1 MSDLINLSGGPYNKA
16 VLNGQTLFDFSDS
29 TATENDVLRGKITYS
44 KGRRIVGTNQGPT
57 GDYAWG
63 KYELETVNGTAVKGD
78 LVEYVVDSNSTAY
91 PDGSTHTDG
100 YYYERAENSESQHC
114 WAVYEDEPEIPIG
127 DTRIEYIDTSAT
139 IYFDSGYLVNSTN
152 IAKLK
157 IVAELRAHVS
167 NTSTWRVNGIS
178 ISGLVTYLGF
188 SNSNYF
194 AYGNGTTD
202 VANPAS
208 VVNDTNKHTF
218 TLDYKNGK
226 YEVDD
231 LFSISFS
238 RGTPSVQ
245 ANYYIG
251 CCNSAVAGTPTVLH
265 AESVYKFSFYED
277 DVLVKNL
284 IPVLQGGTIPCLYD
298 TVSKT
303 YVYPRHS
310 SSLMNAIGNT
320 SYGDELGTSTPK
332 SYLINKS
339 EDKYPDNGTDSK
351 GLFYVKMKP
360 TAVLKDLTTPQVYCW
375 QVQDRSSY
383 CDIIQSYS
391 PTYAG
396 YAVNTGCEGWYHLRG
411 YTASS
416 WAVQNSFIVPHVFNK
431 EDEVGIS
438 VRPCYSCNF
447 MMSIL
452 DFDTYDLL
460 NVKTY
465 GNLYTLSPTNC
476 YVTGTSLQ
484 QYTYSSNT
492 GTIGAYVYGDKIT
505 VKVKNGQI
513 GYYKNDA
520 LFYTP
525 ASKEAPD
532 RFMFA
537 MAAYQTANYF
547 LARVELP
554 GHKVIGYV
562 TSSDIN
568 AYPNNGFG
576 ADGYYYSRMFDAT
589 PGTVPTL
596 YTGANIP
603 SSAFGND
610 GDFFVVT
617 KGE

>member
-29 TATENDVLRGKITYS
+29 TATEDDVLRGKITYS
-44 KGRRIVGTNQGPT
+44 KGRRIVGTNQGPI

-63 KYELETVNGTAVKGD
+63 KYELETVNGVAVKGD
-78 LVEYVVDSNSTAY
+78 LVEYVVDSNSAAY
-91 PDGSTHTDG
+91 PDGSTHSDG

-127 DTRIEYIDTSAT
+127 DTRIEYIDTSTT
-139 IYFDSGYLVNSTN
+139 IYFDSGYLVNSTS

-157 IVAELRAHVS
+157 IVAELRFHQA
-167 NTSTWRVNGIS
+167 NTGAWRVNGIS
-178 ISGLVTYLGF
+178 ISGLRAYLGM
-188 SNSNYF
+188 SSSNYF
-194 AYGNGTTD
+194 AYANGTTD

-231 LFSISFS
+231 LFSVSFS
-238 RGTPSVQ
+238 RATPTVQ
-245 ANYYIG
+245 ANFYIG
-251 CCNSAVAGTPTVLH
+251 TWNTAVAGGLGTLFP
-265 AESVYKFSFYED
+265 ESVYRFSFYEN

-298 TVSKT
+298 TVSKV

-310 SSLMNAIGNT
+310 SSLMNAIGTT

-332 SYLINKS
+332 SYLINKN
-339 EDKYPDNGTDSK
+339 ENKYPDNGTDSK

-360 TAVLKDLTTPQVYCW
+360 TAVLRDLTTPQIYCW

-452 DFDTYDLL
+452 DYDTYDLL

-484 QYTYSSNT
+484 QYTNSSNT

-537 MAAYQTANYF
+537 MAAYQTADYF

-617 KGE
+617 KEE

>member
-1 MSDLINLSGGPYNKA
+1 MSS
-16 VLNGQTLFDFSDS
+16 
-29 TATENDVLRGKITYS
+29 
-44 KGRRIVGTNQGPT
+44 
-57 GDYAWG
+57 
-63 KYELETVNGTAVKGD
+63 
-78 LVEYVVDSNSTAY
+78 
-91 PDGSTHTDG
+91 
-100 YYYERAENSESQHC
+100 
-114 WAVYEDEPEIPIG
+114 
-127 DTRIEYIDTSAT
+127 
-139 IYFDSGYLVNSTN
+139 
-152 IAKLK
+152 
-157 IVAELRAHVS
+157 
-167 NTSTWRVNGIS
+167 
-178 ISGLVTYLGF
+178 
-188 SNSNYF
+188 SNYF
-194 AYGNGTTD
+194 AYANGTTD

-231 LFSISFS
+231 LFSISFT
-238 RGTPSVQ
+238 RAAPSVQ
-245 ANYYIG
+245 ANFYIG
-251 CCNSAVAGTPTVLH
+251 TWNTATAGGLGTLFP
-265 AESVYKFSFYED
+265 ESVYRFSFYEN

-298 TVSKT
+298 TVSKI

-360 TAVLKDLTTPQVYCW
+360 TAVLRDLTTPQIYCW
-375 QVQDRSSY
+375 QVQDRSTY

-452 DFDTYDLL
+452 DYDTYDLL

-537 MAAYQTANYF
+537 MAAYQQADYF

-576 ADGYYYSRMFDAT
+576 ADGYYYSRMFDGT

-596 YTGANIP
+596 YTGTTIP

-617 KGE
+617 EGE

>member
-1 MSDLINLSGGPYNKA
+1 MSDLVNLSGGPYNKA
-16 VLNGQTLFDFSDS
+16 VINGQTIFDFSDS

-78 LVEYVVDSNSTAY
+78 LVEYVVDSNSAAY

-127 DTRIEYIDTSAT
+127 DIRVEYIDTSTT
-139 IYFDSGYLVNSTN
+139 IYFDSGYLVNSTS

-157 IVAELRAHVS
+157 IVAELRFHQS
-167 NTSTWRVNGIS
+167 NTSAWRTNGIS
-178 ISGLVTYLGF
+178 ISGLRTHFGF

-194 AYGNGTTD
+194 AYANGTTD
-202 VANPAS
+202 VANAAS

-231 LFSISFS
+231 LFSVSFS
-238 RGTPSVQ
+238 RATPTTQ
-245 ANYYIG
+245 ANFYIG
-251 CCNSAVAGTPTVLH
+251 TYNTATAGGLGVLFP
-265 AESVYKFSFYED
+265 ESVYRFSFYED

-298 TVSKT
+298 TVSKV

-310 SSLMNAIGNT
+310 SSLMNAIGTT

-332 SYLINKS
+332 SYLINKN
-339 EDKYPDNGTDSK
+339 ENKYPDNGTDSK

-360 TAVLKDLTTPQVYCW
+360 TAVLRDLTTPQIYCW

-411 YTASS
+411 YTSNT
-416 WAVQNSFIVPHVFNK
+416 WNLQNAFIVPYVFNK
-431 EDEVGIS
+431 EDEVGIT

-447 MMSIL
+447 MMTVT
-452 DFDTYDLL
+452 DFDIYDLL

-465 GNLYTLSPTNC
+465 NALYQYSATNC
-476 YVTGTSLQ
+476 YINGANIYQ
-484 QYTYSSNT
+484 HTYNSQAINLSP
-492 GTIGAYVYGDKIT
+492 YVYGDKIT
-505 VKVKNGQI
+505 LKVKNGKI

-520 LFYTP
+520 LLYTP
-525 ASKEAPD
+525 AANEAPD
-532 RFMFA
+532 RFMFSLTP
-537 MAAYQTANYF
+537 YQNADYF

-562 TSSDIN
+562 TSSDVN

-576 ADGYYYSRMFDAT
+576 ADGYYYSRMFDGT

-596 YTGANIP
+596 YTGTTIP

-617 KGE
+617 EEE